1 MIIRYRTTILRM
13 LFSWK
18 GSVLKKIYPVLL
30 LLFIFSWGIYF
41 YHLKFPKTEFP
52 LNVTVF
58 TLMGISL
65 AIFLGFCNSAAYE
78 RFWEGRKLWGS
89 LVIHSRSLAFQ
100 LLNYVDTSKKE
111 QSYSIDLI
119 VAFTYAL
126 KGQLRS
132 QDVMLE
138 MRRLLPS
145 DFCDFLAD
153 KKYKP
158 TIILNELTR
167 WLQEQ
172 HKAGKLDS
180 IEKVRIDQNINELSI
195 ILGGCERILHTRIPF
210 VYFVLLHRTVYIY
223 CFMLPF
229 GLIDTISWAMP
240 FFVTFVGYSF
250 MALDAIV
257 DEIAEPFGYDE
268 NDLALDNMCQNI
280 EYSLCELADKPLPV
294 VMDYNRDF
302 VLT

>member
-1 MIIRYRTTILRM
+1 M
-13 LFSWK
+13 
-18 GSVLKKIYPVLL
+18 
-30 LLFIFSWGIYF
+30 
-41 YHLKFPKTEFP
+41 
-52 LNVTVF
+52 
-58 TLMGISL
+58 
-65 AIFLGFCNSAAYE
+65 
-78 RFWEGRKLWGS
+78 
-89 LVIHSRSLAFQ
+89 
-100 LLNYVDTSKKE
+100 LNYVDTSKKE

-280 EYSLCELADKPLPV
+280 EYSLCELAGKPLPV

>member
-1 MIIRYRTTILRM
+1 MIVRYRSTILRM

-18 GSVLKKIYPVLL
+18 GSVLKKIYPILL
-30 LLFIFSWGIYF
+30 LLFVFSWLVYG
-41 YHLKFPKTEFP
+41 YHINFPQTEFP

-65 AIFLGFCNSAAYE
+65 AIFLGFCNSAAYD

-100 LLNYVDTSKKE
+100 LLNYIDTSKKE
-111 QSYSIDLI
+111 QSYSLDLI
-119 VAFTYAL
+119 IAFSYAL
-126 KGQLRS
+126 NGQLRN
-132 QDVMLE
+132 QDAMSD
-138 MRRLLPS
+138 MRRLLPEA
-145 DFCDFLAD
+145 FCDYLAD

-158 TIILNELTR
+158 AVILNELTR
-167 WLQEQ
+167 WLHVQ
-172 HKAGKLDS
+172 HKEGKIDS
-180 IEKVRIDQNINELSI
+180 VEKIRIDQNINELSV

-210 VYFVLLHRTVYIY
+210 VYFVLLHRTVYVY

-250 MALDAIV
+250 IALDAIV
-257 DEIAEPFGYDE
+257 AEISEPFGFEE

-280 EYSLCELADKPLPV
+280 EYSLCELAEKPLPEV
-294 VMDYNRDF
+294 KAHNRDF